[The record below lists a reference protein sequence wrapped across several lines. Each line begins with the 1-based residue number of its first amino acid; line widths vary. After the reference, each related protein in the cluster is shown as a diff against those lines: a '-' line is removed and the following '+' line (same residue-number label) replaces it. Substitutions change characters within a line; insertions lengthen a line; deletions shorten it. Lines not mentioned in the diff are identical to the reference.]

1 MKQHKSILKKLARQI
16 IKYRKERELTQEELS
31 AKTGISRSSIAMIET
46 AQRDLTISKLSKI
59 SKALNITLSELL
71 DF

>member
-1 MKQHKSILKKLARQI
+1 MTNKLILKKLAKQI